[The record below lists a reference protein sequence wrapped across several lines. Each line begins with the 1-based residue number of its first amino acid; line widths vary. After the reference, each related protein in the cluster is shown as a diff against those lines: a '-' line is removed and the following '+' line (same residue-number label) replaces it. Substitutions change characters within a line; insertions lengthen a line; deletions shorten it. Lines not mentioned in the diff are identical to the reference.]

1 MTIKKIIPLIF
12 CLSLISLVGCT
23 NNTQQDDP
31 DDEPKLQNKDG
42 FCDTTVKR
50 IVIRT
55 DYNNDSDT
63 VEDIEYYIAKVI
75 RHEIIHAF
83 LYESGLSCNSWG
95 ENEEIVDWFA
105 IQFEKITNEID
116 KILVETNYNNG
127 A

>member
-1 MTIKKIIPLIF
+1 MENKFKDKTLNILGTDYKF
-12 CLSLISLVGCT
+12 EFRNES
-23 NNTQQDDP
+23 
-31 DDEPKLQNKDG
+31 DEPKLQGKDG

-50 IVIRT
+50 IVTRT

-95 ENEEIVDWFA
+95 ENEEIVDWFS
-105 IQFEKITNEID
+105 IQFEKITNAID
-116 KILVETNYNNG
+116 KILVEINYSNG

>member
-1 MTIKKIIPLIF
+1 MENKFKDKTLNILGTDYKFEFK
-12 CLSLISLVGCT
+12 SESE
-23 NNTQQDDP
+23 
-31 DDEPKLQNKDG
+31 EPKLQDKDG

-55 DYNNDSDT
+55 DYNNDVDT
-63 VEDIEYYIAKVI
+63 VEDIEYYISKVI

-105 IQFEKITNEID
+105 IQFEKITNVID
-116 KILVETNYNNG
+116 NILVEVYNDG
-127 A
+127 V